1 MILSVTIP
9 VYNSELTIGL
19 LVEKL
24 LETLSHIDF
33 EIILVNDGSKDKS
46 EQICTDLA
54 LKNKQITL
62 ISLRRNFGEFNA
74 VMCGLNH
81 AKGQYC
87 VMIDDD
93 FQNPPSEIIKLLTTA
108 QINHFDVV
116 YAQYEQKKHHFF
128 RNLGSSLLNLM
139 TDWILNK
146 PKKLYL
152 ASFKMIH
159 FDVVQE
165 IITYKG
171 PYPYLD
177 GIIFHITNSIGTV
190 EVSHDKRKEGR
201 SNYTFKKLI
210 SLFIRIL
217 IGFSMAPLRIL
228 TIFAFLFF
236 GLSIILF
243 WLYWSKTLQSFSP
256 SSAAIFT
263 IVEWLIAGIQLLG
276 LGLLGEY
283 LGKIFL
289 TLNGLPQYVI
299 KKIVKQ

>member
-1 MILSVTIP
+1 MILSVIIP

-19 LVEKL
+19 LVNKL
-24 LETLSHIDF
+24 LETLSQIDF
-33 EIILVNDGSKDKS
+33 EIVLVNDGSKDQS

-190 EVSHDKRKEGR
+190 EVSHDTRKEGR